1 MITYLEGL
9 HDLVTPNGLCLA
21 SENIFQKRKN
31 LTCKIEVQYTFA
43 SLTSENAMYSANF
56 EIPREI
62 KNLTGVKIRTRN
74 LPTES
79 CLLVAVPIRTVV
91 VGLLLSHQ
99 TEIFGNIFCPIHV
112 IPREKFSFSAGNA

>member
-1 MITYLEGL
+1 MTKSYVSNFLGPAWGIFNLLST
-9 HDLVTPNGLCLA
+9 VT
-21 SENIFQKRKN
+21 S

-43 SLTSENAMYSANF
+43 SLTSENAMYSANY

-74 LPTES
+74 LPTQS

-91 VGLLLSHQ
+91 VGHLLSHQ
-99 TEIFGNIFCPIHV
+99 IEIFGNIFVQSSC
-112 IPREKFSFSAGNA
+112 